1 MFKNILVAVDLEDD
15 THIDDLLSVASGIAN
30 AQGAKLHL
38 LHVIGAAPAVVSQF
52 LPESYESMASEKIEK
67 DLTALAARVD
77 LAEGAAAVSV
87 RFGDVYQ
94 KIWPTPPTSA
104 PTSSSHPTSRMS
116 VTICWEPPP
125 PASSIM
131 PPARCLSSGE
141 TKSRT
146 DDHLDR
152 RDPGRVG
159 PRA

>member
-30 AQGAKLHL
+30 AHGAKLHL

-52 LPESYESMASEKIEK
+52 LPESYESASEKIEK

-94 KIWPTPPTSA
+94 EILA
-104 PTSSSHPTSRMS
+104 HAANIGADLIIVASHKPNVGDYLLGTTAARVVHHAACS
-116 VTICWEPPP
+116 VFVV
-125 PASSIM
+125 
-131 PPARCLSSGE
+131 
-141 TKSRT
+141 
-146 DDHLDR
+146 R
-152 RDPGRVG
+152 RDEVTDR
-159 PRA
+159 